1 MDKFASIIAFA
12 RTVELRSF
20 TAAAEA
26 LQLSKTVVSQRI
38 SALESHLQTRLLQ
51 RTTRKLSLTEA
62 GKVYYEH
69 CARAIDE
76 MEAATNALTRL
87 HTAPRGHLRITAPVT
102 FGRLHLASAIP
113 EFLAANPDISIELT
127 LLDRQVDLVDEGFD
141 IGISLRA
148 NPGQNLV
155 ARRLAP
161 IRRVLCAAP
170 AYLQRAGMPQHI
182 AELSAHQCLAYSWQM
197 EWRFNAPEGRSV
209 VQVGSR
215 FRANNV
221 EALRE
226 ATLQGLGIALLPSYV
241 VGPDLSSGQLLP
253 VLPEIAPATAFGDQV
268 SAVFLPDR
276 HLLPKVRACIDF
288 LVDRFQP
295 TPYWDKASADE

>member
-1 MDKFASIIAFA
+1 MDKFSSIAVFV

-26 LQLSKTVVSQRI
+26 LKLSKAVVSQRI

-62 GKVYYEH
+62 GKIYYDY
-69 CARAIDE
+69 CTRALGE

-87 HTAPRGHLRITAPVT
+87 HESPRGHLRLTAPVS
-102 FGRLHLASAIP
+102 FGRLHVAPAIP
-113 EFLAANPDISIELT
+113 EFLAANPDISLELT

-141 IGISLRA
+141 IGISLRS

-155 ARRLAP
+155 ARKLAP
-161 IRRVLCAAP
+161 IHRVLCAAP
-170 AYLQRAGMPQHI
+170 AYLQQAGTPQHI
-182 AELSAHQCLAYSWQM
+182 GELGTHQCLAYSWQM
-197 EWRFNAPEGRSV
+197 EWRFNAPDGRTEV
-209 VQVGSR
+209 KVGSR

-241 VGPDLSSGQLLP
+241 VGPDLASGRLLP
-253 VLPEIAPATAFGDQV
+253 VLPEIAPATAFGDYV
-268 SAVFLPDR
+268 NAVFLPDR

-288 LVDRFQP
+288 LVGRFQP
-295 TPYWDKASADE
+295 HPYWDEA